1 MGQPD
6 FSICLLTYNRRYEL
20 IHRWME
26 LAQFFA
32 QRADVELCILD
43 NASVDGTDETLTAWE
58 TRPLPIAMGR
68 PLWRTTYQTLRQN
81 ISAGPGFNA
90 AVAMSTGRTVVLL
103 ADDVAV
109 FGDFLEPIHAVL
121 EATNGIGLVGQ
132 EMTDYPATWN
142 QFGDL
147 PHIPYIAA
155 HILGIRRV
163 AWDDIGGFDPVFQL
177 LSYEDV
183 DLCYRAV
190 KMGYTLEKASMPVK
204 HLFMSMP
211 RHAATVHN
219 RAIFAAKWCL
229 PNIPAMILDGPPL
242 SGTPETIPEGPP
254 PPIGPVVALGFEE
267 RP

>member
-1 MGQPD
+1 MSQPD
-6 FSICLLTYNRRYEL
+6 FSICLLTYNRRSEL
-20 IHRWME
+20 VRRWAE

-32 QRADVELCILD
+32 QRPDVELCILD
-43 NASVDGTDETLTAWE
+43 NGSVDGTDDTLNAWR
-58 TRPLPIAMGR
+58 TRPVPVAMGT
-68 PLWRTTYQTLRQN
+68 PLWKEAYLSLRQN
-81 ISAGPGFNA
+81 RSAGPGFNA
-90 AVAMSTGRTVVLL
+90 AVAMSTGKTVVLL

-132 EMTDYPATWN
+132 EMTDFPGTWN

-163 AWDDIGGFDPVFQL
+163 AWNDIGGFDPIFQL
-177 LSYEDV
+177 LSYEDM
-183 DLCYRAV
+183 DLCYRAA
-190 KMGYTLEKASMPVK
+190 KMGYTLKKASMPVK

-219 RAIFAAKWCL
+219 RAIFAAKWGL
-229 PNIPAMILDGPPL
+229 PNIPAMIPDGPPL
-242 SGTPETIPEGPP
+242 LTVSETIPEGQ
-254 PPIGPVVALGFEE
+254 
-267 RP
+267 